1 MKFLSIELGTF
12 NNLVIFVKLFLIE
25 LILLLI
31 FISRPYAKLLIL
43 INNSDLT
50 GTTFSAAAV
59 GVEALKSD
67 T

>member
-1 MKFLSIELGTF
+1 MKFLSIELGAF

-31 FISRPYAKLLIL
+31 FISRPFSKLLIF

-50 GTTFSAAAV
+50 GTAFSAAAV